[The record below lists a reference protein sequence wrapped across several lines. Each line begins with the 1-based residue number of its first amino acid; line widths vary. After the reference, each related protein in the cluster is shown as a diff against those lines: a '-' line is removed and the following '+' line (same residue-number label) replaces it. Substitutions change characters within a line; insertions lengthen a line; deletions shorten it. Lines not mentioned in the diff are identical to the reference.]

1 MYFKV
6 SLTENLRWIMK
17 MNLQKLNK
25 LTYRITIPIQ
35 TGICFVILIAG
46 VIGYFK
52 EVYNLDTFLLI
63 MIIGLIG
70 LEFATIKNKLNKIE
84 EKVGI

>member
-1 MYFKV
+1 
-6 SLTENLRWIMK
+6 

-25 LTYRITIPIQ
+25 LIDRVTIPIQ
-35 TGICFVILIAG
+35 SGICFVILITG

-52 EVYNLDTFLLI
+52 EVFNLDTFLLI
-63 MIIGLIG
+63 MIVALVGF
-70 LEFATIKNKLNKIE
+70 EFATIKYKLNKIE

>member
-1 MYFKV
+1 
-6 SLTENLRWIMK
+6 MK

-46 VIGYFK
+46 VIGFFK
-52 EVYNLDTFLLI
+52 ELVNLDTFLLI
-63 MIIGLIG
+63 MVFGLLG